1 MTSIQSDTPEQ
12 IPSHSE
18 PFGDPLRERSAA
30 PGEAHEPS
38 FGSRLR
44 AAREA
49 RGLDL
54 EACANTL
61 KLPAR
66 VLRKLELDQHDGID
80 SKIYLGSY
88 IVKYGRYLGINEASV
103 QVEVDR
109 IRQIEAPL
117 VATGGISHSRFL
129 FDRYATAATY
139 LVLTLVIAVPTV
151 WFGVRSTLDRDL
163 SHLAPLDAAPVA
175 QQDAPGS
182 SGATV
187 ADSHASHALPVPPPS
202 TTTVAEADQ
211 PLMAS
216 MAPFPNLSNDNSPAL
231 PKPPAPPIDAGRG
244 GHSLDLTL
252 TAASWVEVIQAD
264 GSRLE
269 YGLLPA
275 GSHKTYHSDQPLD
288 VRIGNV
294 SGTQVEIDGQ
304 AVGLDDFRRANVAHF
319 RMQMQDGKA
328 SAASL

>member
-1 MTSIQSDTPEQ
+1 MTSTQ
-12 IPSHSE
+12 SE
-18 PFGDPLRERSAA
+18 PNEQESGNADLFGTHLIREDGLAT
-30 PGEAHEPS
+30 EPHGAS
-38 FGSRLR
+38 FGSRLH

-49 RGLDL
+49 RGWDL
-54 EACANTL
+54 EACAHAL

-66 VLRKLELDQHDGID
+66 VLRQLERDQYDGID

-88 IVKYGRYLGINEASV
+88 IGKYGRHLGIDDAAI
-103 QVEVDR
+103 QAEVNR
-109 IRQIEAPL
+109 IRQIEPPL

-139 LVLTLVIAVPTV
+139 VVLTAVIVVPMI
-151 WFGVRSTLDRDL
+151 WLGVRGTLDRDL

-175 QQDAPGS
+175 QVDTPAAKDAANHDLAVASTAPATTPKVLLPPAQDQ
-182 SGATV
+182 
-187 ADSHASHALPVPPPS
+187 
-202 TTTVAEADQ
+202 DQ

-216 MAPFPNLSNDNSPAL
+216 MAAFPSLESASLSPLKA
-231 PKPPAPPIDAGRG
+231 APVDAGTG
-244 GHSLDLTL
+244 GHSLTL
-252 TAASWVEVIQAD
+252 KLDAASWVEVTGSD

-275 GSHKTYHSDQPLD
+275 GSSKTYRSDQPLE
-288 VRIGNV
+288 VRIGNASAAQV
-294 SGTQVEIDGQ
+294 SIDGQ
-304 AVGLDDFRRANVAHF
+304 SMQLDDFRRANVAHF